1 MPTEVSRDEHAVA
14 QTRDRKEFGDPL
26 DDTRDD
32 GLEEAQRGVHG
43 ATPSEGTLCTRHSMG
58 ETTSVR
64 YLTIVRHAK
73 AEKATPETR
82 DFDRMLS
89 DRGRRQCERLRAW
102 VTDESE
108 LGRFGPTTALVSA
121 AARTKETF
129 QRAFEATP
137 FVTRCSFS
145 ELIYNGH
152 RDVSAE
158 DLLIDLAAI
167 DPVTTSL
174 LVVGHNPTVLE
185 LLWSL
190 VPGRSVSPREGFPT
204 AGAFVLA
211 IPDDR
216 QVGLSH
222 YDLVARYV
230 PD

>member
-1 MPTEVSRDEHAVA
+1 
-14 QTRDRKEFGDPL
+14 
-26 DDTRDD
+26 
-32 GLEEAQRGVHG
+32 
-43 ATPSEGTLCTRHSMG
+43 
-58 ETTSVR
+58 VR

-73 AEKATPETR
+73 AEKPTPAKR
-82 DFDRMLS
+82 DFDRSLS
-89 DRGRRQCERLRAW
+89 ERGRRQCEQLRAW
-102 VTDESE
+102 AADESE

-121 AARTKETF
+121 SARTRETF
-129 QRAFEATP
+129 HRAFEATP
-137 FVTRCSFS
+137 FVTECSYS
-145 ELIYNGH
+145 ELIYNGQ

-190 VPGRSVSPREGFPT
+190 VPELPRSAREGYPT
-204 AGAFVLA
+204 AGVFVLA

-216 QVGLSH
+216 QIGLAK
-222 YDLVARYV
+222 YDVIAKYV